1 MKYIRTYGDYNSWKL
16 DYSNPDRGFR
26 LKPTLYKYSDVG
38 VESKILL
45 ENDDP
50 RKHGDSTYI
59 KIYIDSDIEFSF
71 YIGNKPGD
79 TQTTMTCTID
89 WGDGVIE
96 DKNITA
102 DGKGFKLSHSYTGR
116 NFRTIELYNVE
127 RDYSI
132 VGDTTNYKSLISH
145 PSIVKNVILGNSVVS
160 IGGVAFGGFE
170 NGCTSLTSIYI
181 PEGVTSIG
189 ERAFYNCT
197 SLTSIYIP
205 EGVTSIGDYAFE
217 SCYSLASVHIPKSVT
232 SIGYG
237 AFGDRTS
244 LTSVYIP
251 EGVTSIVGG
260 ILYDCSSL
268 TSVHI
273 PEGVTSIGEGA
284 FSGCSSL
291 TSVHIPE
298 GVTSI
303 GESLG
308 DGAFQLCSSLTS
320 IYIPRSVTILG
331 RNTFRGCTS
340 LTSIDIPE
348 GVTTIEDETFKGCTS
363 LSSISIHSTTVP
375 TINGDAFSYLP
386 ANGTLHIKRGIID
399 WMWEAMLDYFDNWRI
414 VEDL

>member
-26 LKPTLYKYSDVG
+26 LAPTLYRYPYTGYEDA
-38 VESKILL
+38 ILL
-45 ENDDP
+45 ELDDP

-79 TQTTMTCTID
+79 TQTTMKCTID

-116 NFRTIELYNVE
+116 NFRAIELYSVE

-132 VGDTTNYKSLISH
+132 VGDTTNYISLISH

-160 IGGVAFGGFE
+160 IGDGALCECSG
-170 NGCTSLTSIYI
+170 LTSIYI
-181 PEGVTSIG
+181 PEGVTTIG
-189 ERAFYNCT
+189 GR
-197 SLTSIYIP
+197 
-205 EGVTSIGDYAFE
+205 
-217 SCYSLASVHIPKSVT
+217 
-232 SIGYG
+232 
-237 AFGDRTS
+237 
-244 LTSVYIP
+244 
-251 EGVTSIVGG
+251 
-260 ILYDCSSL
+260 
-268 TSVHI
+268 
-273 PEGVTSIGEGA
+273 A

-291 TSVHIPE
+291 TSVYIPE

-308 DGAFQLCSSLTS
+308 DGVFQFCSSLTS
-320 IYIPRSVTILG
+320 IYIPRSVTSIG
-331 RNTFRGCTS
+331 RNTFNGCTS

-348 GVTTIEDETFKGCTS
+348 GVTTIEDGTFNNCTS
-363 LSSISIHSTTVP
+363 LSSISLHSTTAP
-375 TINGDAFSYLP
+375 IINGYAFDYLP
-386 ANGTLHIKRGIID
+386 ANGTLHIKPGVID
-399 WMWEAMLDYFDNWRI
+399 WMWEATLDYFDNWRI

>member
-26 LKPTLYKYSDVG
+26 LKPTLYRYPYTGYEDA
-38 VESKILL
+38 ILL
-45 ENDDP
+45 ELDDP

-102 DGKGFKLSHSYTGR
+102 DGKGFKLSHNYTGR

-160 IGGVAFGGFE
+160 IGEEVFDD
-170 NGCTSLTSIYI
+170 C
-181 PEGVTSIG
+181 
-189 ERAFYNCT
+189 
-197 SLTSIYIP
+197 
-205 EGVTSIGDYAFE
+205 
-217 SCYSLASVHIPKSVT
+217 
-232 SIGYG
+232 
-237 AFGDRTS
+237 TS

-251 EGVTSIVGG
+251 EGVTA
-260 ILYDCSSL
+260 
-268 TSVHI
+268 
-273 PEGVTSIGEGA
+273 IGNSA
-284 FSGCSSL
+284 FYGC
-291 TSVHIPE
+291 T
-298 GVTSI
+298 
-303 GESLG
+303 
-308 DGAFQLCSSLTS
+308 SLTS
-320 IYIPRSVTILG
+320 IYIPESVTTIEGAFYGCTSLTSVYIPEG
-331 RNTFRGCTS
+331 VTTIGEYTFGECTSLTLVYIPERATSIGNSTFYGCTS

-348 GVTTIEDETFKGCTS
+348 GVTTLEDGVFKNCTSLTSVYIPEGVTTIGGTTYDGVFENCSSLTSIYIPRSVTRIGRNTFKDCSSLTSIDIPEGVTTIDDGTFNNCTS
-363 LSSISIHSTTVP
+363 LSSISFHSTTVP
-375 TINGDAFSYLP
+375 IIDGQVFDYLP
-386 ANGTLHIKRGIID
+386 DSGILHIKPGAIGYD
-399 WMWEAMLDYFDNWRI
+399 ELLGGWFSPNWRI